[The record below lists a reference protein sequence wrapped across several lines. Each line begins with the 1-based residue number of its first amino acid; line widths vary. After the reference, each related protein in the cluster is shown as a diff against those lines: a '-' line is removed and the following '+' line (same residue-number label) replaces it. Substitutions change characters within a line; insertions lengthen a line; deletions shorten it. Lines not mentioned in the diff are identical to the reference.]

1 MHIDD
6 LYKIVRELYYLK
18 NIEALLGWDQETQL
32 PPKGV
37 EDRSEQLALISS
49 LAHKRLV
56 SKETGEALD
65 ALGSGEGLPALERD
79 LLRVM
84 RRDYD
89 RAAKLPAT
97 FVADEARAIALS
109 QAAWQTARQN
119 NDFAAFL
126 PHLKTMI
133 DMNRRK
139 AEYWGF
145 SSDRVYD
152 SLLDLYEPS
161 MSAAD
166 ISAVF
171 TPLRDRLTAL
181 LRKIAAKPAP
191 DLSFLN
197 QDYPLDQ
204 QIAFNTLLM
213 DELGFDKTRGRLDI
227 SAHPFT
233 TSIGADDVRITT
245 RYFSKNLLSTIF
257 SVIHESGHAFYEMG
271 FPRELRGTSLADGA
285 SMAIHESQSRF
296 WENVIG
302 RSRSFWTRLYPMLQS
317 RFPKQLSAVPLD
329 LFYRA
334 VNQVKPSL
342 IRVDADEVSYSLHI
356 ILRFEI
362 EKQLFAG
369 TLAPEDLPT
378 TWRQLMKEYIGI
390 EPQTDADGVL
400 QDVHWSMGSFGYFP
414 SYAIGNLYG
423 LQIHRRLLAE
433 IPAFE
438 ALVVDGRFDEIRAWL
453 GKNVYTW
460 GARLTPSELLMKITG
475 ETLSAT
481 PFLEY
486 IEAKYTALYT

>member
-6 LYKIVRELYYLK
+6 LHKIDRELCYLK
-18 NIEALLGWDQETQL
+18 NVVALLDWDQETQL

-37 EDRSEQLALISS
+37 EGRSEQLALIHS
-49 LAHKRLV
+49 LAHERLV
-56 SKETGEALD
+56 SKETGAALD

-79 LLRVM
+79 FLRVM
-84 RRDYD
+84 RRAYD
-89 RAAKLPAT
+89 REVKLPAA
-97 FVADEARAIALS
+97 FVADEARATSLS

-126 PHLKTMI
+126 PHLKTML

-145 SSDRVYD
+145 SGDRVYD
-152 SLLDLYEPS
+152 GLLDLYEPS

-166 ISAVF
+166 ISAAF

-191 DLSFLN
+191 DVSFLD

-204 QIAFNTLLM
+204 QAAFNALLL

-245 RYFSKNLLSTIF
+245 RYFSNNLLSTIF
-257 SVIHESGHAFYEMG
+257 SVIHETGHAFYEMS
-271 FPRELRGTSLADGA
+271 FPPELRGTCLADGA

-302 RSRSFWTRLYPMLQS
+302 RSRSFWERLYPMLQS
-317 RFPKQLSAVPLD
+317 RFPKQLNAVPLE

-342 IRVDADEVSYSLHI
+342 IRVDADELSYSLHI

-362 EKQLFAG
+362 EKQLFAK

-378 TWRQLMKEYIGI
+378 TWRRLMKEFIGI

-400 QDVHWSMGSFGYFP
+400 QDVHWSIGSFGYFP
-414 SYAIGNLYG
+414 SYALGNLYG
-423 LQIHRRLLAE
+423 LQIHKRLLAE
-433 IPAFE
+433 LPAFE
-438 ALVVDGRFDEIRAWL
+438 TQAANGRFDEIRAWL
-453 GKNVYTW
+453 GKNIYAW

-475 ETLSAT
+475 EKLSIT

-486 IEAKYTALYT
+486 IEAKYTALYA

>member
-6 LYKIVRELYYLK
+6 LHKIDRELCYL
-18 NIEALLGWDQETQL
+18 NNVAALLGWDQETQL

-37 EDRSEQLALISS
+37 EDRSEQLALINS
-49 LAHKRLV
+49 LAHERLV
-56 SKETGEALD
+56 SKETGAALD
-65 ALGSGEGLPALERD
+65 ALGFGEELPALERD
-79 LLRVM
+79 FVRVM
-84 RRDYD
+84 RRAYD
-89 RAAKLPAT
+89 REVKLPAV
-97 FVADEARAIALS
+97 FVAEEARAAGLS

-126 PHLKTMI
+126 PHLKTML
-133 DMNRRK
+133 DLNRRK

-145 SSDRVYD
+145 SGDRVYD
-152 SLLDLYEPS
+152 GLLDSYEPD

-171 TPLRDRLTAL
+171 TPLRERLSAL

-191 DLSFLN
+191 DVSFLD

-204 QIAFNTLLM
+204 QAAFNALLM

-245 RYFSKNLLSTIF
+245 RYFNKNLLSTIF
-257 SVIHESGHAFYEMG
+257 SVIHETGHAFYEMS
-271 FPRELRGTSLADGA
+271 FPPELRGTSLADGA

-302 RSRSFWTRLYPMLQS
+302 RGRPFWNRFYPMLQS
-317 RFPKQLSAVPLD
+317 RFPKQLNAVSLD

-362 EKQLFAG
+362 EKRLFAG
-369 TLAPEDLPT
+369 TLEPEDLPAI
-378 TWRQLMKEYIGI
+378 WRGLMKEYLGV

-423 LQIHRRLLAE
+423 LQIHRRLLTE
-433 IPAFE
+433 VPGFE
-438 ALVVDGRFDEIRAWL
+438 ALVADGRFDEIRTWL

-475 ETLSAT
+475 EKLSVT

-486 IEAKYTALYT
+486 IEAKYMALYA

>member
-6 LYKIVRELYYLK
+6 LHKIDRELCYLK
-18 NIEALLGWDQETQL
+18 NVAALLGWDQETQL

-49 LAHKRLV
+49 LAHERLV
-56 SKETGEALD
+56 SKATGAALD
-65 ALGSGEGLPALERD
+65 ALRPGEELPALERD
-79 LLRVM
+79 FLRVM
-84 RRDYD
+84 RRTYD
-89 RAAKLPAT
+89 REVKLPAA
-97 FVADEARAIALS
+97 FVADEARAAGLS

-126 PHLKTMI
+126 PHLKTML

-145 SSDRVYD
+145 SRDRVYD
-152 SLLDLYEPS
+152 GLLDLYEPS

-166 ISAVF
+166 IIAVF
-171 TPLRDRLTAL
+171 TPLRERLTAL
-181 LRKIAAKPAP
+181 LQHIAAKPAP
-191 DLSFLN
+191 DVSFLD

-204 QIAFNTLLM
+204 QTAFNAQLL

-233 TSIGADDVRITT
+233 TSIGANDVRITT
-245 RYFSKNLLSTIF
+245 RYFSQNLLSTIF
-257 SVIHESGHAFYEMG
+257 SVIHETGHAFYEMS
-271 FPRELRGTSLADGA
+271 FPPELQGTCLADGA

-302 RSRSFWTRLYPMLQS
+302 RSRPFWTRLYPMLQS
-317 RFPKQLSAVPLD
+317 RFTKQLNAVPLD

-334 VNQVKPSL
+334 VNRVKPSL
-342 IRVDADEVSYSLHI
+342 IRVDADEVSYSLHV

-369 TLAPEDLPT
+369 TLRPEDLPA
-378 TWRQLMKEYIGI
+378 TWRRLMKEYIGL
-390 EPQTDADGVL
+390 EPQSDADGVL
-400 QDVHWSMGSFGYFP
+400 QDIHWSMGSFGYFP
-414 SYAIGNLYG
+414 SYALGNLYG
-423 LQIHRRLLAE
+423 LQIHQRILAD
-433 IPAFE
+433 IPGFE
-438 ALVVDGRFDEIRAWL
+438 TQVACGRFDEIQAWL
-453 GKNVYTW
+453 VKNVYAW

-475 ETLSAT
+475 EKLSVT

-486 IEAKYTALYT
+486 LEAKYTALYA